1 MTMFKKPYIFV
12 IIFLGL
18 IFSNIL
24 ITEGTC
30 SNGLTIE
37 FGDCN
42 CKEWCKNIPDVFGGF
57 YSHGFACYGD
67 DSCPSCGPVCN
78 TGPKGHYWVCDG
90 PCSGAGGPGPTP
102 TPTPIPIVDCEACSD
117 TYRFAKKHWRAYS
130 NCSGSIVPNSTYY
143 TRDCFCS
150 MYDNNHNLLA
160 CYPNPNENYDSQC
173 GPEIGRFKL
182 FDSTGSKELKKQK
195 TAQGEEFYLVLYQR
209 FHLPGSQA
217 TVDYTATRAVNCS
230 LNCDYLS
237 LDYIQQK
244 EGSEFLDYPCNTNA
258 NGEVSFTKNALYPG
272 DKASFKVSPQS
283 RGLVK
288 YNLTCYGPQGG
299 PECGH
304 PTYSHSYT
312 ATSTINLVLYDY
324 TYREISPNE
333 IINQIGN
340 YLASISQI
348 INQSLGKLK
357 EAVGI

>member
-18 IFSNIL
+18 IFGDIL

-30 SNGLTIE
+30 WHGGTYPY
-37 FGDCN
+37 GDCN
-42 CKEWCKNIPDVFGGF
+42 CKEWCENFLNGFGEL
-57 YSHGFACYGD
+57 YSNGVACYGD
-67 DSCPSCGPVCN
+67 DTCPSCGPRCN
-78 TGPKGHYWVCDG
+78 TGPKGHYWVCSS

-117 TYRFAKKHWRAYS
+117 KYRFTKEHWRAY
-130 NCSGSIVPNSTYY
+130 NDCKGSIVSGSTYY
-143 TRDCFCS
+143 TRDCSCS

-160 CYPNPNENYDSQC
+160 CYPNENYDSQC
-173 GPEIGRFKL
+173 RPEISRFKL

-244 EGSEFLDYPCNTNA
+244 EGSEFLNYPCNTNA

-299 PECGH
+299 PNCGH
-304 PTYSHSYT
+304 NDPYT

>member
-1 MTMFKKPYIFV
+1 
-12 IIFLGL
+12 
-18 IFSNIL
+18 
-24 ITEGTC
+24 
-30 SNGLTIE
+30 
-37 FGDCN
+37 
-42 CKEWCKNIPDVFGGF
+42 
-57 YSHGFACYGD
+57 
-67 DSCPSCGPVCN
+67 
-78 TGPKGHYWVCDG
+78 VCDG

-160 CYPNPNENYDSQC
+160 CYPNPNENYDFQC

-348 INQSLGKLK
+348 INQNLGKLK
-357 EAVGI
+357 EAVGF

>member
-1 MTMFKKPYIFV
+1 MTIFKKPYIFI
-12 IIFLGL
+12 IIFIGL
-18 IFSNIL
+18 ILSNVS
-24 ITEGTC
+24 ITRSECWVVSDPIKWTDCYCWETC
-30 SNGLTIE
+30 NNYSSSGPSYGL
-37 FGDCN
+37 
-42 CKEWCKNIPDVFGGF
+42 
-57 YSHGFACYGD
+57 ACYGD
-67 DSCPSCGPVCN
+67 PSCPSCGPVCHR
-78 TGPKGHYWVCDG
+78 GPWGHYWLCEG

-348 INQSLGKLK
+348 INQNLGKLK
-357 EAVGI
+357 EAVGF